1 MARIAGCGAL
11 SDWKARIA
19 EMVVYSIT
27 LALKYVMN
35 FAVSGSA
42 RDVLVGHV
50 I

>member
-1 MARIAGCGAL
+1 MARIAGYGAL
-11 SDWKARIA
+11 SGRKARIA
-19 EMVVYSIT
+19 EIVVCSIT

-42 RDVLVGHV
+42 RDILVGHV

>member
-11 SDWKARIA
+11 SGRKARIA
-19 EMVVYSIT
+19 EIVIYSIT

-35 FAVSGSA
+35 FIVSGSA
-42 RDVLVGHV
+42 RDILVGHV

>member
-11 SDWKARIA
+11 SGRKARMA
-19 EMVVYSIT
+19 EIVIYGIT

-35 FAVSGSA
+35 FAVSRS
-42 RDVLVGHV
+42 VYNILVGHM